1 MLREIEVR
9 KLEAL
14 KLLGMITDRIKIIEH
29 SLLSNAFSEAEAEA
43 LIMKDLMKSLLIT
56 IRRLERL

>member
-1 MLREIEVR
+1 MREIEVR

-14 KLLGMITDRIKIIEH
+14 KLLGMITDRIKIVEH
-29 SLLSNAFSEAEAEA
+29 ALLGNAFSEAEAEA
-43 LIMKDLMKSLLIT
+43 LILRDLMKSLLIT

>member
-1 MLREIEVR
+1 MREIEVR